1 MPTCPRA
8 PASAWPRAHRAPG
21 SSVWVAVWVT
31 KTAEGTHSAALSPRL
46 SCVCASEADRLS
58 LQLPV
63 SRAGLR
69 AGRALAFLPG
79 PAVRLGRGSA
89 CPVRRACFR
98 WAGPA
103 SPNPRPG
110 AWRTWTQCSASSC
123 TGQCR
128 PPCVP
133 GWAREGPVPQ
143 ALTQAPGDAPC
154 CGERGGTRT
163 HIPESAPPGPPRLPV
178 GRLAPA
184 SPPPPN
190 NTTSQRSER
199 ND

>member
-31 KTAEGTHSAALSPRL
+31 KTAEGTHSGALSPRL

-143 ALTQAPGDAPC
+143 ALTQVSWGCSLLRGEGWDPHSHPRIRSPRSSQAA
-154 CGERGGTRT
+154 CGE
-163 HIPESAPPGPPRLPV
+163 AGPSL
-178 GRLAPA
+178 
-184 SPPPPN
+184 
-190 NTTSQRSER
+190 TTPSE
-199 ND
+199 